1 MTSLQNLN
9 NGLRRPASLSVSQ
22 VTTRIKSLLEN
33 EFLEVWLHGEVSG
46 LRPAASGHWYFS
58 LKDKTAVINCALFRN
73 NQLNLRTKISDGM
86 EVLVH
91 GKLSVYAPRGSY
103 QLIIDFME
111 PVGAGALQIE
121 FNKLKDKLLNEGLF
135 DESRKRLIPKFPRH
149 VAIVTSPTGA
159 AIRDVIS
166 VFRRRGHL
174 FDVLVVPAVVQGREA
189 VPSILNALNTIYN
202 SENIDLILVTRGGGS
217 IEDLWCFNDEQVVR
231 TLSQSPVPTIS
242 AIGHE
247 VDFTLTDFVADLR
260 AATPSAAA
268 EILTHSRVDLIDRL
282 EGFDRYLVSL
292 TSKLITE
299 FRNKLRT
306 VERRL
311 VSPVVRVSQS
321 RAVLRS
327 YLSKLINLLKSRPTQ
342 DMQLIDDL
350 LDNAERCMIRALDAR
365 KLRYSNL
372 TTQLDALSP
381 LKVLSRGYTLVSEHT
396 NTTTMDRVFI
406 KSVNQVKSRQQLM
419 LQFHDGRV
427 HAQVTEVLPTVNTA
441 T

>member
-1 MTSLQNLN
+1 MISSQSLNS
-9 NGLRRPASLSVSQ
+9 GLRRPASLSVSQ

-73 NQLNLRTKISDGM
+73 NQLSLRTKITDGM

-135 DESRKRLIPKFPRH
+135 DESRKRLIPKFPSR
-149 VAIVTSPTGA
+149 VAIITSPTGA

-166 VFRRRGHL
+166 VFKRRGHL
-174 FDVLVVPAVVQGREA
+174 FDVLVVPAIVQGREA
-189 VPSILNALNTIYN
+189 IPSILNALNTIYR
-202 SENIDLILVTRGGGS
+202 SKNIDLILVTRGGGS

-231 TLSQSPVPTIS
+231 ALSQSPIPTIS

-268 EILTHSRVDLIDRL
+268 EILTHSRIDLISRL
-282 EGFDRYLVSL
+282 ESFDRYLVSL
-292 TSKLITE
+292 TSKLIAE
-299 FRNKLRT
+299 FRNKLRV

-311 VSPVVRVSQS
+311 VSPVVRIGQS
-321 RAVLRS
+321 RAILRS
-327 YLSKLINLLKSRPTQ
+327 YLSKLINLLKDRPSQ
-342 DMQLIDDL
+342 DMQLVDELMID
-350 LDNAERCMIRALDAR
+350 AERCVVRALDTR

-372 TTQLDALSP
+372 TAQLDALSP
-381 LKVLSRGYTLVSEHT
+381 LKVLSRGYTLVSEHKDSP
-396 NTTTMDRVFI
+396 TMERVFI
-406 KSVNQVKSRQQLM
+406 KSITQVKSRQQLM

-427 HAQVTEVLPTVNTA
+427 HAQVTEVLPITSSST
-441 T
+441 